1 MINSLKI
8 TSVKKGSKDFLQF
21 DFEGDL
27 KETIALDSIQ
37 QWKDEMSKLLPGQ
50 KINLIFNCRKMSGF
64 ETEARKHWQET
75 MKLFKGQ
82 ISDVWVV
89 SENIFIRTAAKTMGL
104 LTGFNMKACNSVSE
118 VS

>member
-1 MINSLKI
+1 MNDSLKI
-8 TSVKKGSKDFLQF
+8 ISIKIGNKDFLQF

-27 KETIALDSIQ
+27 KDPIALDCIK
-37 QWKDEMSKLLPGQ
+37 QWKDEMRKLSPGQ
-50 KINLIFNCRKMSGF
+50 KINLIFNCCKMSGF

-82 ISDVWVV
+82 INDVWIV

-104 LTGFNMKACNSVSE
+104 LTGFNMKTCNSVSE